1 MPCSKGVKDDPIFA
15 ATNRMRIGVG
25 SAAAGLPP
33 KAPCSGIGCGFGG
46 SGRPRAFD
54 VSPPGKPMAGL
65 WEFPGGKMEAG
76 ESPEYAL
83 MRELSEELGIE
94 TRPCCFAPG
103 GVASYAYDDF
113 HLLMPLFICRVWRGD
128 PAPREGQSLRWV
140 FPRDMYDLPMP
151 PADIPLVTQ
160 LEQML

>member
-1 MPCSKGVKDDPIFA
+1 MTLSSPQQTGCESALDLPPPVCPRKRLVL
-15 ATNRMRIGVG
+15 V
-25 SAAAGLPP
+25 SAAALVDPD
-33 KAPCSGIGCGFGG
+33 
-46 SGRPRAFD
+46 GRVLLTCR
-54 VSPPGKPMAGL
+54 PPGKPMAGL
-65 WEFPGGKMEAG
+65 WEFLGGKMEAG